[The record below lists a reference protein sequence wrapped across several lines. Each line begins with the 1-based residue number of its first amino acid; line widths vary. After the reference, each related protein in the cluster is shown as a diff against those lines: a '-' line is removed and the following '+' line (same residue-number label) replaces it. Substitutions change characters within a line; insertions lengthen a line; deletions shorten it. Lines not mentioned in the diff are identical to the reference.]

1 MNTRDLLERLESPPA
16 IPTRTLVRRW
26 ETYAR
31 PKQLIVPERLIVRV
45 KAGRGFGKT
54 RLAVEHTLTLCER
67 WGSAMFGLV
76 AGQTEDKTFDALI
89 HGESGLIRC
98 AKARGYEVS
107 LYKGVIHHPGGGRL
121 YIGTGEDADVGRSKS
136 LNYALLDEFSF
147 WKYAEKALV
156 AIRAALRKPAPDP
169 GPHILVPSTPNVV
182 NKLRLDDAEI
192 VQTIKGSSLENRANT
207 AKGWIE
213 QLERSY
219 KGHPMGAQELEGED
233 IDLAGSLATLARI
246 HELRV
251 QKQNLPEDFDA
262 IGLYVDPG
270 GFAIKNPLEADPTGA
285 VVLALAGEEL
295 YVLHAEAID
304 GDEDVWSPR
313 CAELAV
319 GFRCGKVM
327 LETNQGGKGIL
338 NTMIRALGHRAN
350 SISVEPVSAQL
361 SKLDRAL
368 PTAQQYNLGHL
379 HHVGVFKALET
390 ELTTWG
396 PKSGRPSPNI
406 LDALAH
412 GVNDILPDQTGPRV
426 GPMFSPDQ
434 REIEHE
440 DAVRGWA
447 VNYFSV
453 E

>member
-1 MNTRDLLERLESPPA
+1 MTPREIADALARPLEPISSRV
-16 IPTRTLVRRW
+16 LVRRW

-31 PKQLIVPERLIVRV
+31 AKQLIVPERLIVRV

-54 RLAVEHTLTLCER
+54 RLAVEHTLNLCEQ
-67 WGSAMFGLV
+67 WGDQMFGLV
-76 AGQTEDKTFDALI
+76 AGQTEDKTYEALI

-98 AKARGYEVS
+98 AKARGYAVD
-107 LYKGVIHHPGGGRL
+107 LYKGAIEHPGGGRL

-147 WKYAEKALV
+147 WKYAEKAFV

-169 GPHILVPSTPNVV
+169 GPHIIVPSTPNVLS
-182 NKLRLDDAEI
+182 KIRLDDLEL
-192 VQTIKGSSLENRANT
+192 VQTIKGSSRENRANT

-233 IDLAGSLATLARI
+233 VDLAGALVSLARI

-251 QKQNLPEDFDA
+251 PKSQIPTELDA
-262 IGLYVDPG
+262 VRCYIDPG
-270 GFAIKNPLEADPTGA
+270 GFAIKDPLAADPTGI

-295 YVLHAEAID
+295 YVLHAEAVK
-304 GDEDVWSPR
+304 GDEETWAPR
-313 CAELAV
+313 VAEVAV
-319 GFRCGKVM
+319 GFRVGKVVV
-327 LETNQGGKGIL
+327 ETNQGGRGVL
-338 NTMIRALGHRAN
+338 NTMARALGHRR
-350 SISVEPVSAQL
+350 IPVEAVSANK

-368 PTAQQYNLGHL
+368 PTAQQYNLGRL
-379 HHVGVFKALET
+379 HHVGIFAQLET

-396 PKSGRPSPNI
+396 PKSGRPSPNL

-412 GVNDILPDQTGPRV
+412 GVNDILPDDAGGDDV
-426 GPMFSPDQ
+426 GPLFPPDES
-434 REIEHE
+434 EIEHE
-440 DAVRGWA
+440 DAARGWA
-447 VNYFSV
+447 LHYFAV